1 MSVLGQLREAVGR
14 LNPAEV
20 REAAERPLAIRLRA
34 GSEAGYDALFRFL
47 LPESM
52 SLERRRRAASLIYLD
67 GEPNRPAK
75 FDISIVERGQVALP
89 NDFIWERG
97 KETTLVRE
105 ILDRKDAPDL
115 ALARWFPAFREEAT
129 RRIVN
134 RISVENAMFSVAT
147 AIPNIAPYIGLVW
160 TPAEFASDTAFLTLN
175 QIRMIFSLAAASDRA
190 VGYGEQKPEIAS
202 IVTGAFG
209 WRAVAREL
217 VGKIPI
223 GGGIVPKAA
232 IAFAGTWVVGA
243 SVERFYRIGYGFTR
257 AERKAAYSDAFD
269 RGKDIA
275 RGVVQRFRKA
285 G

>member
-202 IVTGAFG
+202 MSPGPSGGEPWPANSSARFPSVAVSYRKPRLPLREPGSSEPRSSGSIESGMALRAPNARPPTRTPSIGVRTSRGA
-209 WRAVAREL
+209 
-217 VGKIPI
+217 
-223 GGGIVPKAA
+223 
-232 IAFAGTWVVGA
+232 
-243 SVERFYRIGYGFTR
+243 
-257 AERKAAYSDAFD
+257 
-269 RGKDIA
+269 
-275 RGVVQRFRKA
+275 
-285 G
+285 